1 VIDCVACFPDA
12 VTSRGLKHLVELQQ
26 QVRLGDRSVMLFL
39 VQRMDVKVFKP
50 ADHIDPA
57 YGKELRKAVRKGVEI
72 MINDVFWI
80 SKGSG

>member
-1 VIDCVACFPDA
+1 MIDCVACFPDA
-12 VTSRGLKHLVELQQ
+12 VTSQGLKHLVELQQ
-26 QVRLGDRSVMLFL
+26 QVRLGDRPVMLFL
-39 VQRMDVKVFKP
+39 VQRMDVKVFKS

-57 YGKELRKAVRKGVEI
+57 YGKELRKTVRKGIEI

>member
-1 VIDCVACFPDA
+1 
-12 VTSRGLKHLVELQQ
+12 
-26 QVRLGDRSVMLFL
+26 
-39 VQRMDVKVFKP
+39 MDVKVFKP

-57 YGKELRKAVRKGVEI
+57 YGKELRKAVRKGVET

>member
-1 VIDCVACFPDA
+1 VACFPDA

-57 YGKELRKAVRKGVEI
+57 LWQRTQKGGQKRRR
-72 MINDVFWI
+72 DHD
-80 SKGSG
+80 

>member
-1 VIDCVACFPDA
+1 MGGKAIFSFVHVLHERP
-12 VTSRGLKHLVELQQ
+12 VE
-26 QVRLGDRSVMLFL
+26 RLGDRSVMLFL